1 MEKRKRIILVTGSNG
16 FIAKN
21 LILEL
26 RNRGYKNNVFGKW
39 CRPDY
44 NSVVATFCYNISHNL
59 NITIDSP
66 NVQIELVYIDDV
78 INEMISSINAESK
91 TLETYMNIPVSYKMT
106 IGEIAQIITSFKQVQ
121 KKLELPN
128 LKDEFEKK
136 CMALI

>member
-1 MEKRKRIILVTGSNG
+1 MKKVKKAEDLLKEYMQKSGSSLYI
-16 FIAKN
+16 FR
-21 LILEL
+21 LP
-26 RNRGYKNNVFGKW
+26 NVFGKW

-121 KKLELPN
+121 KN
-128 LKDEFEKK
+128 
-136 CMALI
+136 

>member
-121 KKLELPN
+121 KN
-128 LKDEFEKK
+128 
-136 CMALI
+136 

>member
-1 MEKRKRIILVTGSNG
+1 MQKSGSSLYI
-16 FIAKN
+16 FR
-21 LILEL
+21 LP
-26 RNRGYKNNVFGKW
+26 NVFGKW

-121 KKLELPN
+121 KN
-128 LKDEFEKK
+128 
-136 CMALI
+136 